1 MRERGDDTL
10 ETPIT
15 SMIDIVFLLIIF
27 FVVTASIDKDVVD
40 DNIKLAQAK
49 AAPAVETTDPRAV
62 TINLRKDGEINV
74 ALRPMSKQGL
84 YNFLINMRTQSG
96 NSMPVLIRCDGKT
109 LFRDINKVMDAASKA
124 GLYRVR
130 IVAELDG

>member
-27 FVVTASIDKDVVD
+27 FVVTASVDKDVVD
-40 DNIKLAQAK
+40 EQINLAQAK
-49 AAPAVETTDPRAV
+49 AAPAIETTDPRAV
-62 TINLRKDGEINV
+62 TINLRKNGEINV
-74 ALRPMSKQGL
+74 AMRPMSHSDLSNLLVTLRVQA
-84 YNFLINMRTQSG
+84 G
-96 NSMPVLIRCDGKT
+96 NSMPVLIRCDGKA
-109 LFRDINKVMDAASKA
+109 RYKDISKVMDAASRA

-130 IVAELDG
+130 IVAMLDV